1 MTPPATLVAATAE
14 AVRPQEA
21 PSTLAALAEA
31 ADRLRAEGV
40 PVPTMEGKLLRPLVA
55 YALVPPT
62 LRGSLDHRFW
72 LGALAVQ
79 MVHEAS
85 LLHDDI
91 LDDAAE
97 RRGEVT
103 LAASK
108 GVGPALVLGDHYLTG
123 AYRAAAMAEAPAFLN
138 CFIRAVERTVA
149 GEVAQ
154 ERAAGRR
161 LARQEYHA
169 IVTGKSGE
177 LFGAA
182 TCLGGALAGLDD
194 HAERVALGREVGALY
209 QQVDDLLDYCP
220 VADTGKPPL
229 QDYRQGKWTWMLE
242 LAGMDGFDRD
252 AEDVLVALFRQR
264 GGVPSPARRALGEL
278 RTRRDELVRR
288 ALVLSPGDEVVAG
301 VLDAWVDAA
310 AKGVEAQESAVAR
323 SLVPLVFSRPGRE
336 AEVVSA
342 ARAVGGPEA
351 WPAYFGRHARTFRFA
366 ARLFP
371 REPAARVAGVYA
383 YCRFTDDLVDDP
395 SDGAGPDIVEER
407 LAVWRELS
415 HQAFHGSATGIPLL
429 DTVMGESGAR
439 GVSWRYPEAL
449 LHGVGMDLTRS
460 HYPGWSELEE
470 YTFGVA
476 GAVGG
481 WITQLFGMD
490 DESLLRQAHALGH
503 GMQLTNILRDVGE
516 DWRRGRVYL
525 PLTVLQAH
533 GLSAECLGIFMA
545 GPAPVPAAY
554 RRVVDEVMDR
564 AEAYYEEAW
573 PGIQTLP
580 GWYRRPVAV
589 AAQAYRGIHREIRRN
604 AYDNLRLR
612 ARTSLSTKVALAAG
626 ALVRSHVRIG

>member
-1 MTPPATLVAATAE
+1 MTPPATLVAATAD
-14 AVRPQEA
+14 AVRRQEA
-21 PSTLAALAEA
+21 PSIQASLAEA
-31 ADRLRAEGV
+31 AERLRTEGV
-40 PVPTMEGKLLRPLVA
+40 PVPAMEGKLLRPLVA
-55 YALVPPT
+55 YALVPPAV
-62 LRGSLDHRFW
+62 RASLDHRFW

-91 LDDAAE
+91 LDDASE
-97 RRGEVT
+97 RRGEAT
-103 LAASK
+103 LAASR

-161 LARQEYHA
+161 LTRQEYDA
-169 IVTGKSGE
+169 VVMGKSGE

-182 TCLGGALAGLDD
+182 TCLGGALVGLGD
-194 HAERVALGREVGALY
+194 HAERVALGREMGALY

-220 VADTGKPPL
+220 AADTGKPPL
-229 QDYRQGKWTWMLE
+229 QDYRQGKWTWMLD
-242 LAGMDGFDRD
+242 LAGVEDFAGHAD
-252 AEDVLVALFRQR
+252 DVLGVLFCGPR
-264 GGVPSPARRALGEL
+264 GARSPARRALEEL

-288 ALVLSPGDEVVAG
+288 ALVLSPGDEVVTR

-310 AKGVEAQESAVAR
+310 AGGVAAQESAMAVM
-323 SLVPLVFSRPGRE
+323 VFPSTRPSRV
-336 AEVVSA
+336 AEVVLA
-342 ARAVGGPEA
+342 ARAVGGPDA
-351 WPAYFGRHARTFRFA
+351 WPRYFGRHAKTFRFA

-371 REPAARVAGVYA
+371 SEPAARIAGVYA

-395 SDGAGPDIVEER
+395 SDGACPEILAER
-407 LAVWRELS
+407 LEVWRELS
-415 HQAFHGSATGIPLL
+415 HQAFRGGDTGIPLL
-429 DTVMGESGAR
+429 DTVLGESGLR

-449 LHGVGMDLTRS
+449 LRGVGMDLTRS
-460 HYPGWSELEE
+460 SYPGWAELEE

-481 WITQLFGMD
+481 WITQLFGFD
-490 DESLLRQAHALGH
+490 DDALLAQAHALGH

-525 PLTVLQAH
+525 PLSVLQAH

-545 GPAPVPAAY
+545 DSGPMPPAY

-564 AEAYYEEAW
+564 AEAYYDQAW
-573 PGIQTLP
+573 PGIQALP

-589 AAQAYRGIHREIRRN
+589 AAEAYRGIHREILRN
-604 AYDNLRLR
+604 GHDNLRRR
-612 ARTSLSTKVALAAG
+612 AHTSLATKIALASR
-626 ALVRSHVRIG
+626 ALVRAHVRVG